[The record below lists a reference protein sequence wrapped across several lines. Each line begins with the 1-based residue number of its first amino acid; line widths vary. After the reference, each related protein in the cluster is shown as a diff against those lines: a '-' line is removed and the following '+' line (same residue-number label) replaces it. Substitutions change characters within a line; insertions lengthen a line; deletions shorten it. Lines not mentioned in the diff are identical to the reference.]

1 MKKSLLVLVSLVGAG
16 LVAWFWISSQWLRRE
31 VNVLQQMRGMRVR
44 AILGPRMQ
52 ERPALDGDV
61 ALRKGYERMANAYL
75 KRDRL
80 ELATAMASL
89 PASKDLFRCE
99 ISSHI
104 DVALSTAFNDTF
116 LRTEELCDFA
126 DEGGFEA
133 FAWVNLEVAMF
144 YGRLRLKQK
153 DFESLCFIEH
163 LVYLRL
169 KQYHDK
175 FEREKETD
183 LQNAARRFM
192 DLWEAQ
198 IESPDGFT
206 RQGIRGMYLMNSV
219 YARACGHGP
228 GLTRENAL
236 VMGRALANGLVK
248 CGYRPKWLER
258 LGDVLDEPWD
268 GILPDDY
275 KDGAGIV
282 PSREER

>member
-1 MKKSLLVLVSLVGAG
+1 M
-16 LVAWFWISSQWLRRE
+16 
-31 VNVLQQMRGMRVR
+31 
-44 AILGPRMQ
+44 
-52 ERPALDGDV
+52 
-61 ALRKGYERMANAYL
+61 
-75 KRDRL
+75 
-80 ELATAMASL
+80 AMASL
-89 PASKDLFRCE
+89 PASKDFLRCE

-104 DVALSTAFNDTF
+104 DEALSTAFNDTF
-116 LRTEELCDFA
+116 LRTEALRDFS
-126 DEGGFEA
+126 DVESFET
-133 FAWVNLEVAMF
+133 FAWVNLDVAMF

-153 DFESLCFIEH
+153 DFESLCFIEN

-175 FEREKETD
+175 FEREERAD

-198 IESPDGFT
+198 IESSDGFT

-219 YARACGHGP
+219 YARASGHGP

-236 VMGRALANGLVK
+236 AMGRALANGLVK
-248 CGYRPKWLER
+248 CGYRPKWLDR

-268 GILPDDY
+268 GILPDDH

>member
-1 MKKSLLVLVSLVGAG
+1 MKKVVCFIAVIVAGACAWMLGRDNSRLRVQIVSLEDAEMRRICSLFRTRQSLLTNEKCADLTKAYSAIAEAYEGMNAV
-16 LVAWFWISSQWLRRE
+16 
-31 VNVLQQMRGMRVR
+31 QMRT
-44 AILGPRMQ
+44 RMLMLP
-52 ERPALDGDV
+52 EAAYHIWNVYPVLDLP
-61 ALRKGYERMANAYL
+61 LRKHFDEN
-75 KRDRL
+75 
-80 ELATAMASL
+80 
-89 PASKDLFRCE
+89 
-99 ISSHI
+99 
-104 DVALSTAFNDTF
+104 F
-116 LRTEELCDFA
+116 LRTE
-126 DEGGFEA
+126 
-133 FAWVNLEVAMF
+133 NLHPFSDVKSFDRYVEINLMVAMF
-144 YGRLRLKQK
+144 YGRLYLRQK
-153 DFESLCFIEH
+153 NFESLCFIEH

-248 CGYRPKWLER
+248 CGYRPKWLDH

-275 KDGAGIV
+275 KE
-282 PSREER
+282 SSH

>member
-1 MKKSLLVLVSLVGAG
+1 MKKWAIGIVLLVVAG
-16 LVAWFWISSQWLRRE
+16 LVAWLAVAKQRMQRRADALQEMRDLRI
-31 VNVLQQMRGMRVR
+31 R

-52 ERPALDGDV
+52 ERPALDGDA
-61 ALRKGYERMANAYL
+61 ALRNGYERMAKAYL

-80 ELATAMASL
+80 ELSMAMASL
-89 PASKDLFRCE
+89 PASKDFLRCE

-104 DVALSTAFNDTF
+104 DEALSTAFNDTF
-116 LRTEELCDFA
+116 LRTEELFDFA
-126 DEGGFEA
+126 DEGSFAA
-133 FAWVNLEVAMF
+133 FAWVNLDVAMF

-153 DFESLCFIEH
+153 DFESLCFIEN

-175 FEREKETD
+175 FEREERAD

-228 GLTRENAL
+228 GFTRENAL

-248 CGYRPKWLER
+248 CGYRPKWLDH

-275 KDGAGIV
+275 KE
-282 PSREER
+282 SSH